1 MGKIFIN
8 ISIDCDNNVIIH
20 NSISDKK
27 MVIDYKDKVIKA
39 QDVYDVLDYKKDN
52 EYEIKLETSNLRET
66 DKEYY
71 NDIFKLFNDIVEEI
85 NKLSFKDDKSDN
97 KEE

>member
-8 ISIDCDNNVIIH
+8 ISIDGDKNVIIY
-20 NSISDKK
+20 NSIADKK

-39 QDVYDVLDYKKDN
+39 QDVYDVLDYRKDN
-52 EYEIKLETSNLRET
+52 EYEIKSETSNLRET
-66 DKEYY
+66 DKDYY
-71 NDIFKLFNDIVEEI
+71 DDIFKLFNDICEEI